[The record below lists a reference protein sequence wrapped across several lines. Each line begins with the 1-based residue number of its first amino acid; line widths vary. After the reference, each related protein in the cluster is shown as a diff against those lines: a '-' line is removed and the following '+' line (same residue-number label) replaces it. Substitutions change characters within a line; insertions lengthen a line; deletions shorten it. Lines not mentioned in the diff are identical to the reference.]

1 MKKYFLLIG
10 GVLLFAVALSG
21 TTFAQTTNNNQYPT
35 KPADAATINDI
46 QGQVGR
52 SYFQDNSL
60 KQGAGNVSEGGG
72 TGNLLKNTDGTQV
85 VVVTGPVPTEDN
97 AGSNQKNIPWVGLI
111 IFALVIVAP
120 LVIIFNMIKDLRTQ
134 NPVVEGA
141 SNNSDDDIEVEEM
154 IATEVETTEDT
165 EEEVEATEE
174 EVVNEDNEAE
184 STEKPEEK
192 PITAT
197 KTTVNKK
204 SKKGKKKKRR

>member
-21 TTFAQTTNNNQYPT
+21 TTLAQTNNNQYPT

-72 TGNLLKNTDGTQV
+72 TSNLLKNTDGNKV
-85 VVVTGPVPTEDN
+85 VVVTGPIPTEDN

-134 NPVVEGA
+134 NPVAEGA

-154 IATEVETTEDT
+154 IATEEETTEDT
-165 EEEVEATEE
+165 EEEVEVAEE

-184 STEKPEEK
+184 ATEKQDEK
-192 PITAT
+192 PVTEA
-197 KTTVNKK
+197 KTTNKKK
-204 SKKGKKKKRR
+204 SKKGKKKKKRR

>member
-10 GVLLFAVALSG
+10 GVLLFAVSLSG
-21 TTFAQTTNNNQYPT
+21 TTFAQTNNNQYPT
-35 KPADAATINDI
+35 KPADAATLSDI
-46 QGQVGR
+46 QGGVGG

-72 TGNLLKNTDGTQV
+72 TGNLLKNTDGNQI

-97 AGSNQKNIPWVGLI
+97 AGKGQSSIPWVGLF

-120 LVIIFNMIKDLRTQ
+120 LVIIFNMIKDIRAQAPATVESENDSSEIEEEILATDEES
-134 NPVVEGA
+134 VV
-141 SNNSDDDIEVEEM
+141 
-154 IATEVETTEDT
+154 DT
-165 EEEVEATEE
+165 EEEVELVEE
-174 EVVNEDNEAE
+174 ESVEENESEE
-184 STEKPEEK
+184 TEKPEEK

-197 KTTVNKK
+197 KSTAKKK

>member
-10 GVLLFAVALSG
+10 GVLLFAVSLSG
-21 TTFAQTTNNNQYPT
+21 TTFAQTNNNQYPT

-72 TGNLLKNTDGTQV
+72 TGNLLKNTDGNQI

-97 AGSNQKNIPWVGLI
+97 AGKSQSNIPWVGLF

-120 LVIIFNMIKDLRTQ
+120 LVIIFNMIKDIRTQ
-134 NPVVEGA
+134 APATVE
-141 SNNSDDDIEVEEM
+141 SENDSSEIEEEI
-154 IATEVETTEDT
+154 IATDEESVEDT
-165 EEEVEATEE
+165 EEEVEQIEE
-174 EVVNEDNEAE
+174 ESVEENE
-184 STEKPEEK
+184 SEEK

-197 KTTVNKK
+197 KATAKKK